1 MPRLPEP
8 GRAEVSHTIAGM
20 PIWLA
25 GLLMVCLAVGG
36 AVAVELVARRV
47 IPSRLRREHNEVS
60 TAIFNVIGTTY
71 AVLLAFVAMLAWE
84 GFNKAQMVTDSEASL
99 VQNVYQLIDGLSGP
113 EMPGMRRNIVGY
125 ADVVAHDEWPAQAVG
140 RRVIEDEPH
149 LRALTTTA
157 LHLRPD
163 NIADGDLH
171 QLLLG
176 DLGQL
181 ATARRERLFAARTP
195 IPAILWFVLI
205 AGGSLTVGFA
215 SFLGAPSLRMH
226 LAMSSLLAISG
237 ALVLLAIVALSNPY
251 RGDFRVSAEPF
262 DRVLEHMQP

>member
-1 MPRLPEP
+1 M
-8 GRAEVSHTIAGM
+8 SHAIAGL
-20 PIWLA
+20 PIWLT
-25 GLLMVCLAVGG
+25 GVLMVCLAVGG
-36 AVAVELVARRV
+36 AGVVELVARRV
-47 IPSRLRREHNEVS
+47 IPLRLRQEHNEVS
-60 TAIFNVIGTTY
+60 AAMFTVIGTTY

-84 GFNKAQMVTDSEASL
+84 GFNKAQMVTDAEASL

-113 EMPGMRRNIVGY
+113 EMPAMRRDILGY
-125 ADVVAHDEWPAQAVG
+125 ADAVARSEWPAQAVG
-140 RRVIEDEPH
+140 RPVMEDEPH
-149 LRALTTTA
+149 LRDLTTTA

-171 QLLLG
+171 TLLLG

-215 SFLGAPSLRMH
+215 SFLGAPSLPLH

-237 ALVLLAIVALSNPY
+237 ALVLLAIVALSNPF

-262 DRVLEHMQP
+262 NRVLEHMKP